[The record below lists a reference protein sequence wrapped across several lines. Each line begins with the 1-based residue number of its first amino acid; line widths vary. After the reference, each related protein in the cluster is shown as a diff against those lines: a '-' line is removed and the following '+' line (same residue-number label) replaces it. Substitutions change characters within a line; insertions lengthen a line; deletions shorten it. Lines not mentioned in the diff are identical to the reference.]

1 MTSVHNLDAR
11 GRASIVNRLKR
22 IEGQSRGIQR
32 MVDDGRDCQE
42 IITQLAAMKAATH
55 SLSAELLEQFALHC
69 LQNRDESEPTER
81 MVAKLV
87 GVVSQL
93 TR

>member
-1 MTSVHNLDAR
+1 MTSVYNLDEAS
-11 GRASIVNRLKR
+11 RAAIVNRLKR

-42 IITQLAAMKAATH
+42 IMTQLAAMKAATH

-69 LQNRDESEPTER
+69 LQNRDESEPPER

-87 GVVSQL
+87 SVVSQL
-93 TR
+93 AR